1 MTLEEYKT
9 QYAALEEEYKTKCN
23 ELAKAYAFANNPY
36 KIGDI
41 LQDHYQILRVEKI
54 KWEYYNYFNKPEC
67 VYYGTQLTKKL
78 EPKKKQDA
86 QPGMYQSNVKRKL
99 N

>member
-1 MTLEEYKT
+1 MTHEEYK
-9 QYAALEEEYKTKCN
+9 ARLADLEKEHKAKCN
-23 ELAKAYAFANNPY
+23 ELARNYAMSNNPY

-41 LQDHYQILRVEKI
+41 LQSNSYILRVENI
-54 KWEYYNYFNKPEC
+54 KWGYDYQGEPQC

-78 EPKKKQDA
+78 EPKKKQDIT
-86 QPGMYQSNVKRKL
+86 PRMYLCNVKSKL